1 MLSGFYSE
9 LMYKRAPFRFPR
21 RGKDLEKK
29 ILNGDILMKI
39 RNLFSK
45 TIQMNGIIK
54 FPNSDTSSP
63 SPGGVRGGSL
73 TKLIKQGEHQTQDFK
88 YCISDSRKIA
98 RSLVAFA
105 NTDGGRLLV
114 GVKDNGRIAGVRSE
128 EEYYMVESAAKMY
141 SKPAIEFTTRQHFV
155 EGKTVLEVIVE
166 PSSEKPHFARDDE
179 GKWWAYFR
187 KDDENR
193 LANKIMIEVWK
204 LQKSPDGILINYSD
218 AEKCL
223 LDYLENNEKIS
234 VSKYARIAHLTYK
247 KAEQTIIN
255 FRTLNILKD
264 CVGDNRIDYSINLEF
279 DREEWENKSDSKN
292 YF

>member
-1 MLSGFYSE
+1 
-9 LMYKRAPFRFPR
+9 
-21 RGKDLEKK
+21 
-29 ILNGDILMKI
+29 
-39 RNLFSK
+39 
-45 TIQMNGIIK
+45 MNNYI
-54 FPNSDTSSP
+54 
-63 SPGGVRGGSL
+63 
-73 TKLIKQGEHQTQDFK
+73 TKLIQQGEHQTQDFK

-105 NTDGGRLLV
+105 NTDGGRLLI

-141 SKPAIEFTTRQHFV
+141 SKPPIDFTTKQHHV

-166 PSSEKPHFARDDE
+166 PSPEKPHFARDDD

-204 LQKSPDGILINYSD
+204 RQKSPDGILINYSED
-218 AEKCL
+218 EKIL
-223 LDYLENNEKIS
+223 LDYLATNEKIS
-234 VSKYARIAHLTYK
+234 VSKYSRIAHLTYK
-247 KAEQTIIN
+247 KAEEIIIN

-264 CVGDNRIDYSINLEF
+264 CVGDTRIDYAINEEF
-279 DREEWENKSDSKN
+279 DREEWENKNFKK
-292 YF
+292 